1 MNRLKRV
8 LGSAC
13 HPLRCSDV
21 PAGNAVASGPSPMPG
36 FDQPARHS
44 PPRRLGTGDLAMCL
58 AAFLFIIGA
67 LVFVHPPSPATRTAA
82 LKGAAARAAAPAHP
96 GPAGGR

>member
-8 LGSAC
+8 VGSAC
-13 HPLRCSDV
+13 HPLRCGEV
-21 PAGNAVASGPSPMPG
+21 PAGNAVASSPSPMPA
-36 FDQPARHS
+36 FDHS
-44 PPRRLGTGDLAMCL
+44 PPRRLGAGDLAMCL

-82 LKGAAARAAAPAHP
+82 LKAQTGAAARTAPAHP